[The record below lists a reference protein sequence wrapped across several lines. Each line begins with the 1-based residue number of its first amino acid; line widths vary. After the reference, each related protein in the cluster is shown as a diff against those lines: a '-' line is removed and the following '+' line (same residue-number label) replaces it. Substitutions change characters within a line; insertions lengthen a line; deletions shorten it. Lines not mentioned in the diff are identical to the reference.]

1 MHVCVGVCV
10 CVCGCVYVCV
20 CMCVCMCVCVCVC
33 VGADVLTCHLV
44 LAVVHVKHR
53 EGEVEGLDQL
63 QGIVAGH
70 IHVARV
76 PVPPEVM
83 RYNHTHHIC

>member
-1 MHVCVGVCV
+1 
-10 CVCGCVYVCV
+10 
-20 CMCVCMCVCVCVC
+20 MCVHMGGYGVHVCVC

-53 EGEVEGLDQL
+53 EGEVERGEGLDQL
-63 QGIVAGH
+63 QGIMAGH

-83 RYNHTHHIC
+83 RCNHTHHIC